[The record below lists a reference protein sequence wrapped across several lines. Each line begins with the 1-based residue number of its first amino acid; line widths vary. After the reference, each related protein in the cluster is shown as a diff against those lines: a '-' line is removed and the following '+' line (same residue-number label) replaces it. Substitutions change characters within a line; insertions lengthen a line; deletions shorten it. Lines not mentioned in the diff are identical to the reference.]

1 MLNGRDRLITVGSY
15 PSIFHVNIQVL
26 KEHHMKSSR
35 LERYDYRLRIQ
46 VPADSPEALLL
57 KYLKHDGN
65 RVFSHREMVI
75 TAITAYWLVFA
86 YRDAHQLGLVVS
98 DTDMQGVVR
107 DSIYRLNHQASYL
120 HTFLMGKYPRQT
132 QANNGQKLLPHQSPD
147 FPDSGYQTH
156 SRTDGF
162 ILDPYQL

>member
-1 MLNGRDRLITVGSY
+1 
-15 PSIFHVNIQVL
+15 
-26 KEHHMKSSR
+26 MKSSQ

-46 VPADSPEALLL
+46 VPIDSPEALLL

-86 YRDAHQLGLVVS
+86 YRDAHQLGLAVS

-120 HTFLMGKYPRQT
+120 QTFFSGNYPHHTQT
-132 QANNGQKLLPHQSPD
+132 ANGQKISPHLSSD
-147 FPDSGYQTH
+147 FPDCGCQPH
-156 SRTDGF
+156 PRTNGF
-162 ILDPYQL
+162 ILNPHQH